1 MANKPPTPG
10 SPLASLAKALGG
22 TGGLGSTPD
31 RARTK
36 RKMTSPEVNDS
47 GREEALGYGG
57 GR

>member
-1 MANKPPTPG
+1 MANRPSIPG
-10 SPLASLAKALGG
+10 SPLASLANALGG

-36 RKMTSPEVNDS
+36 RKMTSPEVNET
-47 GREEALGYGG
+47 GIAEALGYGG